1 MRTSKDTSQPTPQPR
16 LTWMFPSGWL
26 RRWPPPR
33 VPEDALAIFT
43 RWRAAAQ
50 LGHKTAA
57 HVELTKLEKLAE
69 RTPSGDE

>member
-1 MRTSKDTSQPTPQPR
+1 MHTEIRTRPPS

-43 RWRAAAQ
+43 RWRVATQ

-57 HVELTKLEKLAE
+57 QAELTKLEKLAE